1 MLRLQAVLISF
12 CHPTKFQMHY
22 SRCTT
27 KDALLKILKML
38 RTIGNFGNES
48 MKNDEKKLGRHFLA
62 RRYNEVNG
70 VTVCGTLD
78 KLLIL
83 KALNT
88 RCLRLQSCFN
98 FDQPYEFP

>member
-1 MLRLQAVLISF
+1 
-12 CHPTKFQMHY
+12 
-22 SRCTT
+22 
-27 KDALLKILKML
+27 
-38 RTIGNFGNES
+38 

-88 RCLRLQSCFN
+88 RCLRFTELFN